1 MLPSFHQN
9 HQKKKEKSMFLTADI
24 DDDDDNNIEV
34 NYLILTLNN
43 AYNWKKT
50 TAAESPAGL
59 ILEGLTMG

>member
-43 AYNWKKT
+43 AYN
-50 TAAESPAGL
+50 
-59 ILEGLTMG
+59 